1 MRRVAAPTGPRRKL
15 LFVGLILAAVAWP
28 SWWMLRYS
36 AATMEEGSLL
46 VGAEL
51 VLAGRTPHG
60 GFEHLYGPADVW
72 FVAAAF
78 ALVGK
83 YVVVERLVGLGYRL
97 LLLWGVH
104 RIARRWG
111 WGVATGATLLAWA
124 VIAPFGLI
132 AYSWIGGI
140 AFGTASLAV
149 ALDAETRPRLWVVS
163 GALAGM
169 ALLFRADLVP
179 ALGLSLVPLV
189 WTAGREHRRRFVGG
203 SGVGERACLV
213 GGSGVGER
221 ARLVGGSEVGERAR
235 FVGGLCV
242 GAAAYGV
249 HLLTAG
255 PAAVLQ
261 GMFVDPV
268 LRMRP
273 GRRLPVPP
281 RLDDSGEFFARLDH
295 YLRGPETLPGLDR
308 PAQIAALFWIV
319 LAAAGV
325 ALWLAWR
332 AGDRR
337 LLAFAL
343 LAAGTLPQMLQRPT
357 PNHLSF
363 VGVLILPVAAVA
375 VAERLRRRTA
385 GGLVAPAVLACLV
398 VIAPHHVGR
407 ALHRT
412 FLDPPAVAWA
422 VHDARRLPVGSQQAA
437 DDLEG
442 ILGALADAAAPGDR
456 LFVGPEALARTN
468 YSETYLYYLTPDYEP
483 ASYHLQMN
491 PGLANRPGGRLAAD
505 VASADWLILTSLFDG
520 WAEPNRS
527 VQDGDLRADA
537 VVESSFCAVET
548 IGKRTLYGRCPVEA
562 A

>member
-15 LFVGLILAAVAWP
+15 LFVGLLLAAVAWP

-140 AFGTASLAV
+140 AFGAASLAV

-169 ALLFRADLVP
+169 ALLFRADLVL

-189 WTAGREHRRRFVGG
+189 WTAGREQ
-203 SGVGERACLV
+203 
-213 GGSGVGER
+213 
-221 ARLVGGSEVGERAR
+221 RAR

-319 LAAAGV
+319 LAVAGV

-375 VAERLRRRTA
+375 VAERLTRRTA
-385 GGLVAPAVLACLV
+385 CGLVAPVVLACLV
-398 VIAPHHVGR
+398 VVAPHHVGR

-412 FLDPPAVAWA
+412 FLDPPAAAWA

-442 ILGALADAAAPGDR
+442 ILGALADTAAPGDR

-491 PGLANRPGGRLAAD
+491 PGLANRLGGRLAED

-527 VQDGDLRADA
+527 VQDGDLRADT

-548 IGKRTLYGRCPVEA
+548 IGKRTLYGRCPGEA
-562 A
+562 AQG